1 MTVPPENKVIHNIH
15 YSIDIVAITSLGGAR
30 MGIAGIVAAL
40 LYLLLVNLLI
50 DLLERWE
57 VDSSVGMN
65 ISFSIFSC
73 LLVGLAVTIGMTL
86 PGMIVAGAIAV
97 WVMYMLGGW
106 LLKAGKVEA
115 LVIALL
121 TPVLLYG
128 SLYVGNLVE
137 RVIVENVLK

>member
-1 MTVPPENKVIHNIH
+1 
-15 YSIDIVAITSLGGAR
+15 
-30 MGIAGIVAAL
+30 MGIAAIVAAF
-40 LYLLLVNLLI
+40 LYFLLVNLLI

-65 ISFSIFSC
+65 ISFSLLSC

-128 SLYVGNLVE
+128 SLYAGNLVE